1 MSAIR
6 GQAERIRHV
15 RKYAEGDVRYHSFYF
30 RGPHGKHNLKAQ
42 NLSIFCQ
49 IADGID
55 SETWLFHL
63 RRGDY
68 SRWLRDVIK
77 NEEVAR
83 DVQKIESRNDLAA
96 AETRTLVRHAIE
108 SRYTLPE

>member
-1 MSAIR
+1 
-6 GQAERIRHV
+6 V
-15 RKYAEGDVRYHSFYF
+15 GDLRYHSFYF

-55 SETWLFHL
+55 EGTWLFHL

-68 SRWLRDVIK
+68 SRWLREVIK

-83 DVQKIESRNDLAA
+83 AVEGVERRTDLAPP
-96 AETRTLVRHAIE
+96 ETRSLVRRAIE
-108 SRYTLPE
+108 SRYTLSE